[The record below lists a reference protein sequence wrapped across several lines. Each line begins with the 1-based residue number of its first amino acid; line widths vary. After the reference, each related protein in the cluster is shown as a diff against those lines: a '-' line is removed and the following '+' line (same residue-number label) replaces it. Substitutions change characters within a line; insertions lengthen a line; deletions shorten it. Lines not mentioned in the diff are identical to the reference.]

1 MRRRMAHGA
10 PQRHSRIAHQGC
22 WQGSP
27 TTTSL
32 VWAGSQRTAVFRF
45 LCSECQTNGVVI
57 FVRKEIRVPHDT
69 EQNEQ
74 S

>member
-10 PQRHSRIAHQGC
+10 PQRHSRIAHQGRP
-22 WQGSP
+22 GSR

-32 VWAGSQRTAVFRF
+32 VWAGSQTTAVFRF
-45 LCSECQTNGVVI
+45 LCSECPTNGVFI

>member
-1 MRRRMAHGA
+1 MLARQ
-10 PQRHSRIAHQGC
+10 PDDDLS
-22 WQGSP
+22 
-27 TTTSL
+27 SL
-32 VWAGSQRTAVFRF
+32 GRF
-45 LCSECQTNGVVI
+45 AKDRGVPTNGVFI